1 MTFKSIFFSIIT
13 LGLLISCNSNQ
24 QSDESTSEEQ
34 DSTNVAHT
42 TTVHDE
48 HSYSNINE
56 VKTDHLHLILDVDFE
71 NKKLVGRAIHKIKN
85 KNNATKMIFDV
96 HDLIIEKVLLDDG
109 DETTFKLGEIDELLG
124 QPLEVDI
131 KPNTKKVT
139 IIYETTPK
147 SEALQWLNPQQ
158 TAGKKLPYL
167 FTQGEAVL
175 TRSWIPCQDSPSN
188 RITYSAEIS
197 CPPELMAVMSATNP
211 TEKSKEGIYRFEM
224 NNPIPSYLIAL
235 AVGDLEFASLGNR
248 TGVYTE
254 PVMMDK
260 CVDEFTDVENMV
272 EAAEELYGKYKWGRY
287 DIIVLPPSFPFGGM
301 ENPKLTFA
309 TPTIIAGDKS
319 LVSLIAHELAHS
331 WSGNLVTNATWD
343 DFWLNEGFTVYF
355 ENRIMEKIY
364 GKERSDMLLM
374 IEYQELLHEND
385 DMINSGHGDDTHLKL
400 NLKNRNPDDGMTA
413 IAYTKGALFLKTM
426 EEAVGREKFDK
437 FLNSYFDTYQFQT
450 VTTEDFVSYAKTNLL
465 EPNQVDFNIDEWIY
479 GEGIPSNCVKI
490 ESDRFKICDEKA
502 KYLADVKTADEL
514 LIDED
519 KWTTQE
525 WMRFIRQI
533 PDNTPVEKMKML
545 DDAFN
550 FSNRGN
556 AEIMS
561 EWYIKSI
568 KTGYKGINE
577 PMEEFLIEV
586 GRRKF
591 LAPIYRELAKTP
603 ENLALAR
610 KIYAKA
616 RPNYHAISF
625 NTIDE
630 ILGWDEKVNDY

>member
-1 MTFKSIFFSIIT
+1 MKINKIIGIFA
-13 LGLLISCNSNQ
+13 LGLALSCQNNGQENTDNQ
-24 QSDESTSEEQ
+24 TS
-34 DSTNVAHT
+34 DSTQTQELV
-42 TTVHDE
+42 VEDK
-48 HSYSNINE
+48 HSYANVNE
-56 VKTDHLHLILDVDFE
+56 VNTEHLHLNLNVNFE
-71 NKKLVGRAIHKIKN
+71 ERVLTGRAVHSINNKKGVD
-85 KNNATKMIFDV
+85 KMIFDTHFLKV
-96 HDLIIEKVLLDDG
+96 EQVLLGDG
-109 DETTFKLGEIDELLG
+109 EETTFKVGETDELLG
-124 QPLEVDI
+124 APLEVDI
-131 KPNTKKVT
+131 KPETKKVT
-139 IIYETTPK
+139 IIYSTTPE

-158 TAGKKLPYL
+158 TAGKQHPYL

-175 TRSWIPCQDSPSN
+175 TRTWIPCQDSPSN

-197 CPPELMAVMSATNP
+197 CPKELMAVMSATNP
-211 TEKSKEGIYRFEM
+211 IEKSSEGLYRFEM
-224 NNPIPSYLIAL
+224 TNPIPSYLIAL
-235 AVGDLEFASLGNR
+235 AVGDLEFHALGNR

-254 PVMMDK
+254 PVMMDR
-260 CVDEFTDVENMV
+260 CVNEFTDVESMV
-272 EAAEELYGKYKWGRY
+272 EAAEELYGEYKWGRY

-385 DMINSGHGDDTHLKL
+385 DMINSGHEEDTHLKL
-400 NLKNRNPDDGMTA
+400 DLKDRNPDDGMTS
-413 IAYTKGALFLKTM
+413 IAYVKGALFLKTM
-426 EEAVGREKFDK
+426 EEAVGREKFDV
-437 FLNSYFDTYQFQT
+437 FLNNYFDTYQFKT
-450 VTTEDFVSYAKTNLL
+450 VTTEDFVAYAKENLL
-465 EPNQVDFNIDEWIY
+465 EPNNVDFNIEEWIY
-479 GEGIPSNCVKI
+479 EAGIPDNCVKI
-490 ESDRFKICDEKA
+490 ESDRFEICDLKA
-502 KYLADVKTADEL
+502 KMILEMESADDL
-514 LIDED
+514 NIDQD

-533 PDNTPVEKMKML
+533 PESTSVEKMRML
-545 DDAFN
+545 DQAFN

-568 KTGYKGINE
+568 KIGYTDINE
-577 PMEEFLIEV
+577 PMEDFLIEV

-591 LAPIYRELAKTP
+591 LAPIYSALAETP
-603 ENLALAR
+603 ENKALAR

-616 RPNYHAISF
+616 RPNYHAVSF
-625 NTIDE
+625 NTIDK
-630 ILGWDEKVNDY
+630 ILDWNPEGEN

>member
-1 MTFKSIFFSIIT
+1 MNFKTIFGIFT
-13 LGLLISCNSNQ
+13 LGLLISCNSDNNI
-24 QSDESTSEEQ
+24 ENSTEKQ
-34 DSTNVAHT
+34 DSTVVKT
-42 TTVHDE
+42 TEVHDE

-56 VKTDHLHLILDVDFE
+56 VKTDHLHLILNVDFD
-71 NKKLVGRAIHKIKN
+71 NKKLEGRAIHKIKN
-85 KNNATKMIFDV
+85 NNEATKMIFDT
-96 HDLIIEKVLLDDG
+96 HDLIIEDVLLDDG
-109 DETTFKLGEIDELLG
+109 EKTTYKLGEIDDLLG

-139 IIYETTPK
+139 IIYETTPE

-197 CPPELMAVMSATNP
+197 CPTELMAVMSATNP
-211 TEKSKEGIYRFEM
+211 TEKSAEGIYRFEM

-254 PVMMDK
+254 PAMIDK
-260 CVDEFTDVENMV
+260 CVDEFTDVESMV

-374 IEYQELLHEND
+374 IEYQELLHEKD
-385 DMINSGHGDDTHLKL
+385 DMISSGHGEDTHLKL
-400 NLKNRNPDDGMTA
+400 DLTNRNPDDGMTA

-437 FLNSYFDTYQFQT
+437 FLNSYFDTYQFKT
-450 VTTEDFVSYAKTNLL
+450 VTTEDFVNYAKKNLL
-465 EPNQVDFNIDEWIY
+465 EPNHVDFNIDEWVY
-479 GEGIPSNCVKI
+479 GEGIPDNCVKI

-502 KYLADVKTADEL
+502 KYLADVNTADEL

-533 PDNTPVEKMKML
+533 PEDTRVEKMKML

-577 PMEEFLIEV
+577 PMEQFLIEV

-603 ENLALAR
+603 ENLKLA
-610 KIYAKA
+610 KSIYAKA

-630 ILGWDEKVNDY
+630 ILGWDEESIDY